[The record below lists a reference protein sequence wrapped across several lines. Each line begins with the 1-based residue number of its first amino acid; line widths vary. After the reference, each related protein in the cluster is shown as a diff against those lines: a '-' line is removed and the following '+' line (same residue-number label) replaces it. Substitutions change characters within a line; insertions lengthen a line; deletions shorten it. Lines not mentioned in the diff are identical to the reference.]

1 MAIQKVDIAA
11 LSVDE
16 LLSAEVEAVLRKESV
31 FTPTVR
37 MKMARKGLS
46 SFDYVLGDDIT
57 VVDVLEDGSEPESTG
72 LIPTVV
78 NIVINKYKKAARFI
92 TDLAVAQSDVDMEGQ
107 FLENAPQALAAEIE
121 SDNVS
126 GALASV
132 VGGNELTYGTVVNDL
147 ITLDDVINQDEI
159 MNTAKIPKA
168 GRFWMVSPKCYANLL
183 KIDNILD
190 ASKRGDDT
198 SAIVNGFVSKTMG
211 FTFIMSNDLTLQDSL
226 VYHESFFVYVS
237 QEAANYEKE
246 RQASKNRD
254 YHGIKSL
261 YGQDAVH
268 TDRAWHYAPQS
279 GLIRKISMFHSGYRE
294 GI

>member
-1 MAIQKVDIAA
+1 MAIKKVDIAA

-16 LLSAEVEAVLRKESV
+16 LLSAEVESVLRKESV

-37 MKMARKGLS
+37 MKMAKIGLS

-57 VVDVLEDGSEPESTG
+57 IVNVLEDGSEPESTG

-78 NIVINKYKKAARFI
+78 NIVIDKYKKAARFI
-92 TDLAVAQSDVDMEGQ
+92 TDQAMKQSDVDMEGQ

-121 SDNVS
+121 SDNVA
-126 GALASV
+126 GALAAV
-132 VGGNELTYGTVVNDL
+132 VGGNELTYGAIVNDL

-211 FTFIMSNDLTLQDSL
+211 FTFIMSNDLLLQDSL

-268 TDRAWHYAPQS
+268 VDRVWHYTEQ
-279 GLIRKISMFHSGYRE
+279 LV
-294 GI
+294 